1 MQAVEERSIV
11 EPGLPAKE
19 EKEDL
24 SLFKP
29 DPTQV
34 AVKNPFLSGEKP
46 QEGARPGR
54 VLAVPAAR
62 KLARELGIPIE
73 EVPGSGPLGRVRVED
88 VRAYAERRK
97 APPER
102 PEEGPQ
108 VLPAGFPPPPK
119 YAPPKGYEHLEERVP
134 LRGIRRT
141 IAQGL
146 WQSHLYTVRTLN
158 VDEADLTELVRL
170 RERLKP
176 QAEAQGVK
184 LTYLPFIVK
193 AVVRALKKFPM
204 LNTSLDEERQ
214 EIVYK
219 RYYHI
224 GLAVATERG
233 LIVPVVRDA
242 DRKSVLELAQEIAE
256 LSQKAREGRLAPEE
270 VTGSTFTITN
280 IGSVGATLS
289 FPIIHLPDA
298 AILGVHSIR
307 KRPWVMPDGSIR
319 PRDIM
324 FLSSPLTTAWWTGP
338 RRPCSP
344 GRSSGSW
351 KTPTCSFWK
360 CRMTPMKTY
369 DLIVIGT
376 GPGGYHAAIR
386 AAQLGL
392 KVLAVEAGEVG
403 GLPQR
408 GLHPHQGPPPRRRDP
423 PPPEG
428 GRGVRPE
435 GQAGAGPEE
444 ARRLAGS
451 GGEKLTGGV
460 GTLLKGNGVELL
472 RGFARL
478 VGPKEVEVGGER
490 YGAKA

>member
-1 MQAVEERSIV
+1 MPKEILMPELAESVVEGEILKWLVEEGDYLKKDQPFVEVMTDKVTVELPSPYEGVLLKKLAKEGEVVKVHAPIALLAEPGEAVEGAKEAPPVQAVEERSIV

-97 APPER
+97 APPAPAEATR
-102 PEEGPQ
+102 EPEA
-108 VLPAGFPPPPK
+108 PAPGFPPPPR
-119 YAPPKGYEHLEERVP
+119 YAPPKGYEALEERVP
-134 LRGIRRT
+134 LRGIRRS

-158 VDEADLTELVRL
+158 VDEADLTELVAL

-176 QAEAQGVK
+176 EAEAQGVR

-233 LIVPVVRDA
+233 LIVPVLKDA

-270 VTGSTFTITN
+270 VSGSTFTITN

-319 PRDIM
+319 ARDIM
-324 FLSSPLTTAWWTGP
+324 FLSL
-338 RRPCSP
+338 
-344 GRSSGSW
+344 
-351 KTPTCSFWK
+351 SF
-360 CRMTPMKTY
+360 
-369 DLIVIGT
+369 D
-376 GPGGYHAAIR
+376 H
-386 AAQLGL
+386 
-392 KVLAVEAGEVG
+392 
-403 GLPQR
+403 
-408 GLHPHQGPPPRRRDP
+408 
-423 PPPEG
+423 
-428 GRGVRPE
+428 
-435 GQAGAGPEE
+435 
-444 ARRLAGS
+444 
-451 GGEKLTGGV
+451 
-460 GTLLKGNGVELL
+460 
-472 RGFARL
+472 RL
-478 VGPKEVEVGGER
+478 VDGAEAAMFTREVIRLLENPDLLLLEM
-490 YGAKA
+490 

>member
-1 MQAVEERSIV
+1 MPKEILMPELAESVVEGEILKWLVEEGDYLKKDQPFVEVMTDKVTVELPSPYEGVLLKKLAKEGEVVKVHAPIALIAEPGEAVEGVKEPPPVQAVEERSIV

-193 AVVRALKKFPM
+193 AEVRALKKFPM
-204 LNTSLDEERQ
+204 RNTSLDEGGGGGGSRGCGR
-214 EIVYK
+214 V
-219 RYYHI
+219 
-224 GLAVATERG
+224 GLGVAAERG
-233 LIVPVVRDA
+233 LIGGVVRDA

-324 FLSSPLTTAWWTGP
+324 FLSL
-338 RRPCSP
+338 
-344 GRSSGSW
+344 
-351 KTPTCSFWK
+351 SF
-360 CRMTPMKTY
+360 
-369 DLIVIGT
+369 D
-376 GPGGYHAAIR
+376 H
-386 AAQLGL
+386 
-392 KVLAVEAGEVG
+392 
-403 GLPQR
+403 
-408 GLHPHQGPPPRRRDP
+408 
-423 PPPEG
+423 
-428 GRGVRPE
+428 
-435 GQAGAGPEE
+435 
-444 ARRLAGS
+444 
-451 GGEKLTGGV
+451 
-460 GTLLKGNGVELL
+460 
-472 RGFARL
+472 RL
-478 VGPKEVEVGGER
+478 VDGAEAAMFTREVIRLLENPDLLLLEM
-490 YGAKA
+490 

>member
-1 MQAVEERSIV
+1 MPKEILMPELAESVVEGEILKWLVEEGDYLKKDQPFVEVMTDKVTVELPSPYEGVLLKKLAKEGEVVKVHAPIALIAEPGEAVEGAKEPPPVQAVEERSIV
-11 EPGLPAKE
+11 EPGLPEKE

-46 QEGARPGR
+46 KEGARPQGR

-158 VDEADLTELVRL
+158 VDEADLTALVAL

-176 QAEAQGVK
+176 EAEAQGVK

-193 AVVRALKKFPM
+193 AVVRALKKFPT

-289 FPIIHLPDA
+289 FPIINLPDA

-324 FLSSPLTTAWWTGP
+324 FLSL
-338 RRPCSP
+338 
-344 GRSSGSW
+344 
-351 KTPTCSFWK
+351 SF
-360 CRMTPMKTY
+360 
-369 DLIVIGT
+369 D
-376 GPGGYHAAIR
+376 H
-386 AAQLGL
+386 
-392 KVLAVEAGEVG
+392 
-403 GLPQR
+403 
-408 GLHPHQGPPPRRRDP
+408 
-423 PPPEG
+423 
-428 GRGVRPE
+428 
-435 GQAGAGPEE
+435 
-444 ARRLAGS
+444 
-451 GGEKLTGGV
+451 
-460 GTLLKGNGVELL
+460 
-472 RGFARL
+472 RL
-478 VGPKEVEVGGER
+478 VDGAEAAMFTREVIRLLENPDLLLLEM
-490 YGAKA
+490 

>member
-1 MQAVEERSIV
+1 MPKEILMPELAESVVEGEILKWLVEEGDYLKKDQPFVEVMTDKVTVELPSPYEGVLLKKLAKEGEVVKVHAPIALIAEPGEAVEGVKEAPPVQAVEERSIV

-224 GLAVATERG
+224 GLAVDT
-233 LIVPVVRDA
+233 
-242 DRKSVLELAQEIAE
+242 
-256 LSQKAREGRLAPEE
+256 
-270 VTGSTFTITN
+270 
-280 IGSVGATLS
+280 
-289 FPIIHLPDA
+289 
-298 AILGVHSIR
+298 
-307 KRPWVMPDGSIR
+307 
-319 PRDIM
+319 
-324 FLSSPLTTAWWTGP
+324 
-338 RRPCSP
+338 
-344 GRSSGSW
+344 
-351 KTPTCSFWK
+351 
-360 CRMTPMKTY
+360 
-369 DLIVIGT
+369 
-376 GPGGYHAAIR
+376 
-386 AAQLGL
+386 
-392 KVLAVEAGEVG
+392 
-403 GLPQR
+403 
-408 GLHPHQGPPPRRRDP
+408 
-423 PPPEG
+423 
-428 GRGVRPE
+428 
-435 GQAGAGPEE
+435 
-444 ARRLAGS
+444 
-451 GGEKLTGGV
+451 
-460 GTLLKGNGVELL
+460 
-472 RGFARL
+472 
-478 VGPKEVEVGGER
+478 
-490 YGAKA
+490 

>member
-1 MQAVEERSIV
+1 MLLKKLAKEGEVVKVHAPIALIAEPGEAVEGVKEPPPVQAAEERSIV

-289 FPIIHLPDA
+289 FPIINLPDA

-307 KRPWVMPDGSIR
+307 KRPWVMPDGSIQA
-319 PRDIM
+319 RDIM
-324 FLSSPLTTAWWTGP
+324 FLSL
-338 RRPCSP
+338 
-344 GRSSGSW
+344 
-351 KTPTCSFWK
+351 SF
-360 CRMTPMKTY
+360 
-369 DLIVIGT
+369 D
-376 GPGGYHAAIR
+376 H
-386 AAQLGL
+386 
-392 KVLAVEAGEVG
+392 
-403 GLPQR
+403 
-408 GLHPHQGPPPRRRDP
+408 
-423 PPPEG
+423 
-428 GRGVRPE
+428 
-435 GQAGAGPEE
+435 
-444 ARRLAGS
+444 
-451 GGEKLTGGV
+451 
-460 GTLLKGNGVELL
+460 
-472 RGFARL
+472 RL
-478 VGPKEVEVGGER
+478 VDGAEAAMFTREVIRLLENPDLLLLEM
-490 YGAKA
+490 

>member
-1 MQAVEERSIV
+1 MPKEILMPELAESVVEGEILKWLVEEGDYLKKDQPFVEVMTDKVTVELPSPYEGVLLKKLAKEGEVVKVHAPIALIAEPGEAVEERSIV

-97 APPER
+97 APSPAQAPSPEA
-102 PEEGPQ
+102 PQ
-108 VLPAGFPPPPK
+108 APPSGFPPPPK

-324 FLSSPLTTAWWTGP
+324 FLSL
-338 RRPCSP
+338 
-344 GRSSGSW
+344 
-351 KTPTCSFWK
+351 SF
-360 CRMTPMKTY
+360 
-369 DLIVIGT
+369 D
-376 GPGGYHAAIR
+376 H
-386 AAQLGL
+386 
-392 KVLAVEAGEVG
+392 
-403 GLPQR
+403 
-408 GLHPHQGPPPRRRDP
+408 
-423 PPPEG
+423 
-428 GRGVRPE
+428 
-435 GQAGAGPEE
+435 
-444 ARRLAGS
+444 
-451 GGEKLTGGV
+451 
-460 GTLLKGNGVELL
+460 
-472 RGFARL
+472 RL
-478 VGPKEVEVGGER
+478 VDGAEAAMFTREVIRLLENPDLLLLEM
-490 YGAKA
+490 